1 MTTLHTIDPTSDP
14 SWGDLMRAT
23 RGSAFGAPPWF
34 TAIVDSYGFDV
45 RANVLRDDSGA
56 TCAGIAYAELDDFLG
71 SRLVSVPFCDYL
83 DPVVA
88 DAAQWNQ
95 LVDPLI
101 ERGLPFQVKVLDADV
116 PRADTRFVPVDE
128 LAYHSTDLA
137 RSEEDLFAAF
147 ERRARQNVR
156 SAPRHGVT
164 VRFGTDL
171 EDVRQYHD
179 LHRRTRKYKHSL
191 LAQPLAFFENI
202 WKQFAP
208 NDGVVIGFAEHE
220 GDVIAAAF
228 YLLWDD
234 VWYFKFSASVFERS
248 GVRPNEYL
256 AWESM
261 RLAMSRGC
269 VSYDWGVSDLEPPGL
284 VQYKRKLGTEE
295 RRMTVLRH
303 VPEGYAN
310 PHADEIKPILG
321 ELTGLLTRSDVPDDV
336 TQRAGEILYRYF
348 T

>member
-14 SWGDLMRAT
+14 SWSELMCS

-34 TAIVDSYGFDV
+34 TAIVDTYGFDLH
-45 RANVLRDDSGA
+45 ANVLRDDSGA

-71 SRLVSVPFCDYL
+71 HRIVSVPFCDYL
-83 DPVVA
+83 DPVID
-88 DAAQWNQ
+88 DAAQWHQ
-95 LVDPLI
+95 LVDPLVD
-101 ERGLPFQVKVLDADV
+101 RGLPFQLKVLDANA
-116 PRADTRFVPVDE
+116 PRADTRFAHVDE
-128 LAYHSTDLA
+128 LAYHCTNLE
-137 RSEEDLFAAF
+137 RSEDDLLAAF
-147 ERRARQNVR
+147 NRHARQNVR
-156 SAPRHGVT
+156 YAERNGVT

-171 EDVRQYHD
+171 DDVRQYYE

-191 LAQPLAFFENI
+191 LAQPVSFFENI

-208 NDGVVIGFAEHE
+208 TDGVVIGFAEHE
-220 GDVIAAAF
+220 GDVIASAF
-228 YLLWDD
+228 YLVWDN
-234 VWYFKFSASVFERS
+234 VWYFKFSASIFERS
-248 GVRPNEYL
+248 GVRPNEKL

-269 VSYDWGVSDLEPPGL
+269 VSYDWGVSDLDPPGL

-303 VPEGYAN
+303 TPEGYSN
-310 PHADEIKPILG
+310 PHAAEIKPLLG
-321 ELTGLLTRSDVPDDV
+321 ELTGLLTRDDVPDDV
-336 TQRAGEILYRYF
+336 TQRAGELLYRYF